1 MNQLRAQALELIEK
15 ALRDEL
21 DLGEASQFLSGL
33 DKDADHTV
41 SEAAHVVVHFVTDS
55 DLRASDKSY
64 EANCR
69 ADLRRYI
76 EKLRN
81 F

>member
-1 MNQLRAQALELIEK
+1 MNQLRAQALELIER

-21 DLGEASQFLSGL
+21 DPGEASQFLSDL
-33 DKDADHTV
+33 DKDTDHAV

-64 EANCR
+64 DAVCR
-69 ADLRRYI
+69 AGLRGCI
-76 EKLRN
+76 EKLQSV
-81 F
+81 